1 MAQLRTLPRQ
11 WDELLDAS
19 GSPRPAASAL
29 VERLLSL
36 EVAELQERQRLAEV
50 DILALGITFTV
61 YHDGQGTDRAWPMD
75 IVPRVIAASEWA
87 AIERGL
93 KQRLSAINRFIDDVY
108 HERRV
113 VADRVFPAELLE
125 GSVNLRAECAGMS
138 PKFGVWA
145 HICGSDLVRNADGV
159 VHVLEDNLRVPSGV
173 SYLLQNRAISKRAF
187 ADLFERQSILPV
199 DDYPDHLRRL
209 LQSLASDD
217 LRGLRHPQVVVLT
230 PGVYNSA
237 YFEHAFLAQQM
248 GVPLV
253 EGADLFVDPSDRVW
267 MRTIDGPKPV
277 DVIYR
282 RIDDLFLD
290 PEVFRTD
297 SQLGVPGL
305 IRAWR
310 AGNVA
315 IANAPGA
322 GVADDKLVYA
332 WVPDFI
338 RYYLDEEPLLPNVDT
353 YRCCYPDELEYVCDN
368 ARQLVLKPA
377 NESGGYGLTIGSMA
391 TDAQLE
397 AAVSAIRTDPR
408 NWVAQPILQIS
419 TAPTLCDGEL
429 APRHV
434 DLRPF
439 VLSGQDTY
447 VTMGGLTRVA
457 LVEGSLVVNSSQGG
471 GSKDTWVVE
480 ET

>member
-1 MAQLRTLPRQ
+1 
-11 WDELLDAS
+11 
-19 GSPRPAASAL
+19 
-29 VERLLSL
+29 
-36 EVAELQERQRLAEV
+36 
-50 DILALGITFTV
+50 
-61 YHDGQGTDRAWPMD
+61 
-75 IVPRVIAASEWA
+75 
-87 AIERGL
+87 
-93 KQRLSAINRFIDDVY
+93 
-108 HERRV
+108 
-113 VADRVFPAELLE
+113 
-125 GSVNLRAECAGMS
+125 MS

-145 HICGSDLVRNADGV
+145 HICGSDLVRDADGV
-159 VHVLEDNLRVPSGV
+159 VYVLEDNLRVPSGA

-199 DDYPDHLRRL
+199 DDYPDQLRRL
-209 LQSLASDD
+209 LVSLAADE
-217 LRGLRHPQVVVLT
+217 LQGVRHPQVVVLT

-253 EGADLFVDPSDRVW
+253 EGADLFVDTSDRVW

-282 RIDDLFLD
+282 RIDDQFLD
-290 PEVFRTD
+290 PEVFRKD
-297 SQLGVPGL
+297 SHLGVPGL
-305 IRAWR
+305 MRPWR

-322 GVADDKLVYA
+322 GVGRRQGRLCMGAR
-332 WVPDFI
+332 FH
-338 RYYLDEEPLLPNVDT
+338 PLLPRRRAAAAQRADVPMPVRRRVRLRRRARRRARPEAGQRERRIRLDDRELGDT
-353 YRCCYPDELEYVCDN
+353 AE
-368 ARQLVLKPA
+368 
-377 NESGGYGLTIGSMA
+377 
-391 TDAQLE
+391 QLE
-397 AAVSAIRTDPR
+397 AAIAAIKADPR
-408 NWVAQPILQIS
+408 NWVAQPILKLS

-439 VLSGQDTY
+439 VLSGRDTY

-457 LVEGSLVVNSSQGG
+457 LVDGSLVVNSSQGG

-480 ET
+480 DS